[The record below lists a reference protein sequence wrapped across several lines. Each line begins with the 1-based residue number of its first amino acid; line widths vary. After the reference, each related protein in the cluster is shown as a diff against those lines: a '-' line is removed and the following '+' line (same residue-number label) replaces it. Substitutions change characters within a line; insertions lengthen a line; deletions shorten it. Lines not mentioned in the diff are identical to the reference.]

1 MVMRKIYIT
10 GLILKGLL
18 FIVFYFWDLAISS
31 SGNTSMNTVLRS
43 EQFQPIQFRIKNE
56 LSDMEEFEQLESGLI
71 NLLGKYNIKG
81 ASIAIARDGRL
92 IYAKGL
98 GYADLEEEEL
108 VEPRH
113 QFRIA
118 SASKLITAT
127 TILKMSESGLLDI
140 DDNVFGSNGILSDS
154 IYLVF
159 KDRRINN
166 ITVRHLLNHSSGWN
180 NRHGDYMFMPHLIAS
195 SLNIELPVQV
205 PDIIRF
211 ALRQP
216 LHFEPGS
223 RTSYSNLGYAILGE
237 IIEKISGMN
246 YEDYVKETI
255 LDPLGIYDMRIGK
268 NLETDRYKNEVKYYG
283 LPNAVKVNSFH
294 TTNKIVPI
302 IYGGNDLQALGASGG
317 WITSPLEYLKLIV
330 AIDGCEI
337 VPDILSPESIELMTN
352 PSLSG
357 GHTIGWAGTDGNGNW
372 WRTGTLSGTSVLAM
386 RQNNGLSWAV
396 FFNSSTVKGISFPRE
411 IRHEVQTALNS
422 IEDWPEHDLFYYFE
436 TPPFLYPDIAA
447 LN

>member
-1 MVMRKIYIT
+1 MRRIYIT
-10 GLILKGLL
+10 GLVLKVFLL
-18 FIVFYFWDLAISS
+18 MIFYFWDLAISS
-31 SGNTSMNTVLRS
+31 SGSNSMNTVLRS
-43 EQFQPIQFRIKNE
+43 EQFQPIQFRINNG
-56 LSDMEEFEQLESGLI
+56 LSDLEEFEHLESGI
-71 NLLGKYNIKG
+71 IALLGKYNIKG
-81 ASIAIARDGRL
+81 ASIAIARDGQL
-92 IYAKGL
+92 IYAKGI

-127 TILKMSESGLLDI
+127 TVLKMSESGLLDI
-140 DDNVFGSNGILSDS
+140 DDTVFGNNGILNDS
-154 IYLVF
+154 IYLGY
-159 KDRRINN
+159 KDSRINK

-180 NRHGDYMFMPHLIAS
+180 KRHGDYMFMPHLIAS
-195 SLNIELPVQV
+195 SLNIDLPVQV

-211 ALRQP
+211 ALKQP
-216 LHFEPGS
+216 LHYEPGS
-223 RTSYSNLGYAILGE
+223 RTSYSNMGYAILGE

-255 LDPLGIYDMRIGK
+255 LDPIGIYDMRLGK
-268 NLETDRYKNEVKYYG
+268 NLETDRYKNEVKYYE
-283 LPNAVKVNSFH
+283 LPNAAKVNSFH

-317 WITSPLEYLKLIV
+317 WIASPLEYLKLIV

-352 PSLSG
+352 PYLSG
-357 GHTIGWAGTDGNGNW
+357 GHTIGWAGADGNGNW

-411 IRHEVQTALNS
+411 IRREVQTALNS
-422 IEDWPEHDLFYYFE
+422 IENWPEHDLFYYFE
-436 TPPFLYPDIAA
+436 TPPFIYPDIAE